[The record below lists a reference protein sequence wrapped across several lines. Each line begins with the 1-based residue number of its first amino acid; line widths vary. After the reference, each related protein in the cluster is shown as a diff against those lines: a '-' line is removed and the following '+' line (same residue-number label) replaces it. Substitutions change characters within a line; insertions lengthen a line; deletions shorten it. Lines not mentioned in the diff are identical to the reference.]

1 MDEDGAGRRGG
12 RGAKFREKRFWFFFW
27 FCEALTVQTRV
38 LFNFISYCWTTKM
51 NFFNLE
57 NGHDTN
63 LKVFLDTRCHGV
75 FVLALLTLQPATL
88 PFNKFRPSL

>member
-12 RGAKFREKRFWFFFW
+12 RGAKFREKVFWFFFW

-57 NGHDTN
+57 NGHDAN
-63 LKVFLDTRCHGV
+63 LKVFLRHEVSWRVCLGAPDTPACD
-75 FVLALLTLQPATL
+75 APLQ
-88 PFNKFRPSL
+88 